1 MLTKRPSVWQAALM
15 AMLAAL
21 LILEPGNYLA
31 HQHFSGDHAF
41 PNPAQITPHHAPGWE
56 LPIGVTGTGR

>member
-1 MLTKRPSVWQAALM
+1 MSTQRPSALQAALM

-21 LILEPGNYLA
+21 LILAPGNYLA
-31 HQHFSGDHAF
+31 HEHFSGDRASRM
-41 PNPAQITPHHAPGWE
+41 PTQITTHHAPGWE